1 MSLSIAIPIYNEEF
15 NIEDTY
21 NNLIKAIK
29 IANLVDFE
37 IIFINDGST
46 DNSFK
51 IIKKISKK
59 NNKVLVIHSKKN
71 LGLSTSIFKAF
82 NKSKKKFVWWLPSD
96 NNVEYKEISKIISN
110 YSTKDF
116 VLTKH
121 IMNRNF
127 FRKFVSASYTILVNI
142 IFLSKIPYYNGLF
155 LIRKKMIKK
164 VKIKSKSQFWMAELI
179 INLLK
184 ISSNYEIR
192 TIKLSERKK
201 GKSNIF
207 NFKQLYLV
215 IVDLLKFRFSF
226 K

>member
-1 MSLSIAIPIYNEEF
+1 MSISIAIPVYNEEF
-15 NIEDTY
+15 NLEQTY

-29 IANLVDFE
+29 IVKLINYE

-46 DNSFK
+46 DKSFK

-59 NNKVLVIHSKKN
+59 NNKVLVIDNKKN
-71 LGLSTSIFKAF
+71 LGLSTSILKAF
-82 NKSKKKFVWWLPSD
+82 NQSKKKFVWWLPSD
-96 NNVEYKEISKIISN
+96 NNAKYNEISKVISN

-127 FRKFVSASYTILVNI
+127 FREFISHGYTILLNV
-142 IFLSKIPYYNGLF
+142 IFLLNIPYYNGLF
-155 LIRKKMIKK
+155 LIKKEMIKK
-164 VKIKSKSQFWMAELI
+164 VKIKSKSQFWMAEMV

-184 ISSNYEIR
+184 LSNNYEIR
-192 TIKLSERKK
+192 TIKLTERKK

-207 NFKQLYLV
+207 NFKQLYLT
-215 IVDLLKFRFSF
+215 IVDLIEFRISF
-226 K
+226 